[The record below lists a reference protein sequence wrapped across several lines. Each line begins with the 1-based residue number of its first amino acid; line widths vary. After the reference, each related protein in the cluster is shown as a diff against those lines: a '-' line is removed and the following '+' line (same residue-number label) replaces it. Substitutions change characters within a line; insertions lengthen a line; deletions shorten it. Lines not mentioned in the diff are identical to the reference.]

1 MAEIENKQV
10 LEVCEPKESDEI
22 LEGETPEGWY
32 FKEEDNTQGFI
43 PRAKSSNPFKLSN
56 DQMIK
61 KEQILKNVMRDY
73 PSVDEA
79 IMDFAVSS
87 YLDNPEEFDA
97 MIEKN
102 KNDPE
107 PSRYTKSIKDLKEKY
122 GNPVNTYKGTEEPI
136 FNSGLDNTFD
146 SLFCEN

>member
-1 MAEIENKQV
+1 MTEIDNKQI
-10 LEVCEPKESDEI
+10 LEVCKQKECDEI
-22 LEGETPEGWY
+22 MEGETPEGWY
-32 FKEEDNTQGFI
+32 FKEEDGTQGFI

-56 DQMIK
+56 DQLMK
-61 KEQILKNVMRDY
+61 KEQMLKHIMRDY
-73 PSVDEA
+73 PTIDEA
-79 IMDFAVSS
+79 IMDFAISS

-122 GNPVNTYKGTEEPI
+122 GEPI
-136 FNSGLDNTFD
+136 NSFQGTSEPKLTLSGLDTSFD
-146 SLFCEN
+146 LFEN